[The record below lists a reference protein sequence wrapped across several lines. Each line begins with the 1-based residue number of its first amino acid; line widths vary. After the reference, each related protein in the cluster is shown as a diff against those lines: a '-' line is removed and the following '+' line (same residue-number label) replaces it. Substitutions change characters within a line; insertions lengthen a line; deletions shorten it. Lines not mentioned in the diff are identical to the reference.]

1 MTDNLD
7 TYGTESGLIDKYIG
21 TVEEVWFAIAG
32 RGMSAENFALNWKV
46 RVDEIQAG
54 TPPANFDGTQNMRF
68 GCGRGWAS
76 YDGGKTVEDPNNPE
90 RKLFHRN
97 SGMGKLVTKAIKE
110 FGMGPLL
117 GSRGPAQQAD
127 VWHGCQFVFEL
138 VSEVGSDGKTYDT
151 TQVVEFLGVRNDT
164 PAAAP
169 VASNSAPVASPVS
182 EPTTPVAS
190 NGAEI
195 DPTIKVK
202 LAACKSATGNHLEF
216 LDKVMQDLPEVIS
229 DDTLMAAL
237 ADGNGLYA
245 EL

>member
-1 MTDNLD
+1 MSDNNLD

-21 TVEEVWFAIAG
+21 TVEEEWFAIAG

-68 GCGRGWAS
+68 GCGKGWAS
-76 YDGGKTVEDPNNPE
+76 YDSGATVEDPNNSE
-90 RKLFHRN
+90 RKVFHRN
-97 SGMGKLVTKAIKE
+97 SGMGKLVTKAIKD

-117 GSRGPAQQAD
+117 GSRGPAQQAN

-138 VSEVGSDGKTYDT
+138 VTETGSDGKTYDT
-151 TQVVEFLGVRNDT
+151 TQVVEFLGVKDVVGTVGNE

-169 VASNSAPVASPVS
+169 APVA
-182 EPTTPVAS
+182 ETPVAAPAS
-190 NGAEI
+190 HGV
-195 DPTIKVK
+195 DPGIKLK
-202 LAACKSATGNHLEF
+202 LAACKAATGNHLEF
-216 LDKVMQDLPEVIS
+216 LDKVMQDLPEVLS
-229 DDTLMAAL
+229 DDTLMSAL
-237 ADGNGLYA
+237 AAGDGLYA